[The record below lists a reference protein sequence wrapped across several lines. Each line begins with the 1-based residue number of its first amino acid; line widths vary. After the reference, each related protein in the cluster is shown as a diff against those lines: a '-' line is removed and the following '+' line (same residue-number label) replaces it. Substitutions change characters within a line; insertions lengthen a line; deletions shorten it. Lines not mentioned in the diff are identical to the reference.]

1 MSSMLFDSNDDY
13 ETSIKFKSL
22 LMSIFLSIL
31 YPSSLYVWRDT
42 LRIDRNDPFIIKR
55 NFFSFTIALLISS
68 KLLTIFR
75 QSTNTVP
82 DNYHSF
88 YDYFIYKHYSNNW
101 NLFIECIFQP
111 LIFITILFIGPICC
125 DLNLNEILNDDIPRI
140 NKQYFRQLLRS
151 FDNQSILKI
160 IRNLIVAPFT
170 EEFLFRGILL
180 AILSPFWSKL
190 SCILISSILFSLM
203 HSHSCLAKYVCGNS
217 TTTTNFDDDFITTII
232 QCIYTGLF
240 GIIAS
245 VQYLSSG
252 HLITPFLL
260 HFFCNLN
267 GLPEFNRIFENRF
280 YSILTTIGF
289 FIWLYYFVQLFLTL

>member
-75 QSTNTVP
+75 QSTNT
-82 DNYHSF
+82 
-88 YDYFIYKHYSNNW
+88 NNW

-140 NKQYFRQLLRS
+140 DKQYFRQLLRS

-180 AILSPFWSKL
+180 AILSPFWSKF

-280 YSILTTIGF
+280 YSILTTIDKSDNHNDNGDEQQQPT
-289 FIWLYYFVQLFLTL
+289 ILTPCLIY